1 MRGQEPLA
9 LLPSAIHHRFD
20 AFVGDSPV
28 EEDWGT
34 RTPEGVGIIDIS
46 GPLDQ
51 RGGWW
56 WDGYESIQR
65 RVNAALA
72 DRQVQSI
79 LLDISSPGG
88 VVAGCFEACR
98 AIRAAA
104 VAAGKPIV
112 AFAGEMAASAAYA
125 IACTADAIV
134 VPDTGMVGSVGVVT
148 ARWDVT
154 KALDEQGVRIEVITS
169 GARKADGNMAV
180 PITDA
185 ELAKL
190 QGIVDLLAGIFAQ
203 WVAER
208 RGITVDAVM
217 ALEADVFFG
226 QSSLAVRLADQVGTK
241 AEALALAQTKGL
253 AAQKT
258 RQEKRMFAAIAALLG
273 LSATSDEGTITAGV
287 TALVKDK
294 ERLLEASGES
304 TVDAAVGAIRG
315 HRVAAEQFAVLAQE
329 VEARKREEAE
339 AKAAAEAKA
348 KADEHA
354 ALLQAGIDAGKIT
367 PALKEWASAQSL
379 ETLRGFLSAAQ
390 PPAGLGKQVR
400 REEVSAATSGVKR
413 FEQYSPK
420 ELLHLRK
427 EQPEVYESLLSDAQ
441 SRGIIRAR

>member
-9 LLPSAIHHRFD
+9 LLPSAIHQRFD

-125 IACTADAIV
+125 LACTADTIV

-241 AEALALAQTKGL
+241 AEALALAQAKGL
-253 AAQKT
+253 AAQKSRT
-258 RQEKRMFAAIAALLG
+258 EKRMFGQIAAQLG
-273 LSATSDEGTITAGV
+273 LKPEADEGTISSAL

-400 REEVSAATSGVKR
+400 REEVPAGGSGVR
-413 FEQYSPK
+413 LWESYSIK
-420 ELLHLRK
+420 ELSAMAK
-427 EQPEVYESLLSDAQ
+427 EDPETYAALKADAQ
-441 SRGIIRAR
+441 SRGVIR

>member
-9 LLPSAIHHRFD
+9 LLPSAIHQRFD
-20 AFVGDSPV
+20 AFVGVSS

-34 RTPEGVGIIDIS
+34 LTAEGVGIIDIS

-56 WDGYESIQR
+56 WDGYESIAQ
-65 RVNAALA
+65 RVNMALA
-72 DRQVQSI
+72 DRKVQSI

-98 AIRAAA
+98 AIREAA

-112 AFAGEMAASAAYA
+112 AFAGEMAASAAYS
-125 IACTADAIV
+125 IACCAETIV
-134 VPDTGMVGSVGVVT
+134 VPETGLVGSVGVVT

-154 KALDEQGVRIEVITS
+154 KALDEQGVRVEVITS

-185 ELAKL
+185 ELTKL
-190 QGIVDLLAGIFAQ
+190 QGIVDLLAGVFAR

-208 RGITVDAVM
+208 RGMTVDAVM

-226 QSSLAVRLADQVGTK
+226 QQGIVAGLADQVGTK
-241 AEALALAQTKGL
+241 AEAIALAQAKGM
-253 AAQKT
+253 AAQKIRT
-258 RQEKRMFAAIAALLG
+258 EKRMFAAIAALLG

-294 ERLLEASGES
+294 ERLLEASGEQ
-304 TVDAAVGAIRG
+304 TVDSAVGAIRG
-315 HRVAAEQFAVLAQE
+315 HRVAAEQYAVLAAQI
-329 VEARKREEAE
+329 EAKKAEEEAAKE
-339 AKAAAEAKA
+339 AAKAQAL
-348 KADEHA
+348 ADEKT
-354 ALLQAGIDAGKIT
+354 ALIKAGVEAGKIT
-367 PALKEWASAQSL
+367 PALKGWAESESL

-400 REEVSAATSGVKR
+400 REAALPSGSGVR
-413 FEQYSPK
+413 LWESYTIK
-420 ELLHLRK
+420 ELSVMAK
-427 EQPEVYESLLSDAQ
+427 EDPEAYAALKADAQ
-441 SRGIIRAR
+441 SRGVLR